1 MQGDIFQS
9 LSRQDLPA
17 GASPDSFSELCTALY
32 ERELN
37 YLAQSPATSLPGLQR
52 RLRSVPY
59 YVQRAARGMLSC
71 DAPYT
76 LDSQNASWQAPQQSR
91 LNRTQSQPKRVYNW
105 LTSSAGRLGHV
116 VPVLDFDPRLQRVV
130 LDSIDRIDLSAER
143 VHLNQYGWFS
153 FQGDC
158 LEPESAHLIIVK
170 PDSSSLKPAFCGHQW
185 NHKGRIDPR
194 TLTLREVLLATTVS
208 W

>member
-9 LSRQDLPA
+9 WTRQDLPA
-17 GASPDSFSELCTALY
+17 GAYPDYFPELCTALY

-37 YLAQSPATSLPGLQR
+37 YLAQLPAVSLPGLQR

-59 YVQRAARGMLSC
+59 YVQRAARGMLGC
-71 DAPYT
+71 NAPYT
-76 LDSQNASWQAPQQSR
+76 LDHQNASWQATQQSR
-91 LNRTQSQPKRVYNW
+91 LNRTQSQPKRIYSW
-105 LTSSAGRLGHV
+105 LTGGTRLGHV
-116 VPVLDFDPRLQRVV
+116 VPVLDFNPRLQRVV
-130 LDSIDRIDLSAER
+130 LDSIDRIDLPGER
-143 VHLNQYGWFS
+143 VHLNQHGWFNL
-153 FQGDC
+153 QGEC
-158 LEPESAHLIIVK
+158 LEPESTHLVIVK